1 MAATGARSA
10 ASGVNW
16 RRSSYDMYQRG
27 NLPVDKFVH
36 QYSTTSVANAAVPVL
51 LARASWLLRPVLL
64 QYLYVPA
71 GAGPRPAR
79 LRRTLPERTATVR
92 ADDCVRICGMT
103 ARARAAAER
112 A

>member
-1 MAATGARSA
+1 MVAARCKVAATGARSGEA
-10 ASGVNW
+10 VE
-16 RRSSYDMYQRG
+16 YQRG
-27 NLPVDKFVH
+27 NLRHIFYKFVH
-36 QYSTTSVANAAVPVL
+36 QRPYGISSERSSTRTAGSCVVAATSGTN
-51 LARASWLLRPVLL
+51 
-64 QYLYVPA
+64 YYVPA